1 MMDAPATNT
10 QTRVTSGK
18 ASSVGGVVIPHQP
31 KWHQRLAGWLIHAA
45 IRSLAMTIRF
55 RVNQESIF
63 STMLPAEKIIFVI
76 WHNRL
81 VLSLVIYHR
90 YIVCRDRQRKLAA
103 VASASRDGGLVA
115 AIIERFGVKPVRGS
129 SSRRAAQALREMV
142 ELAGQGYDLAI
153 TPDGPRGP
161 RYTLPEGVISTA
173 QLTGLT
179 IVPVAYHLNWKI
191 CLKTWDRFQLP
202 LPFARCD
209 ITTGRTMRIPRTASE
224 AERVE
229 LRQQLEAEMRSIT
242 RD

>member
-10 QTRVTSGK
+10 ETSMTSGK

-31 KWHQRLAGWLIHAA
+31 KWHQRLAGWLIHGA

-55 RVNQESIF
+55 RVNKESIF
-63 STMLPAEKIIFVI
+63 FTMVPPEKIIFVI

-90 YIVCRDRQRKLAA
+90 YVVGRDRQRKLAA

-115 AIIERFGVKPVRGS
+115 SIIERFGVRPVRGS

-173 QLTGLT
+173 QLTGLI

-209 ITTGRTMRIPRTASE
+209 ITTGRTMRIPRTASD
-224 AERVE
+224 AERAE
-229 LRQQLEAEMRSIT
+229 LRQQLETEMRSIT